1 MPNQRRATDELLR
14 QRQTAGFSMPDHA
27 GTALLV
33 DDEEMIR
40 LATADMLTELGF
52 KVIEAASAKEALDVL
67 RRGDPIDVLITDHL
81 MPGTTGVELAHI
93 VIAERPEVPVLIVS
107 GFAEVEGLP
116 SHLPRLSKPFRQAD
130 LATVLR
136 GLIGGKENTHA
147 G

>member
-1 MPNQRRATDELLR
+1 
-14 QRQTAGFSMPDHA
+14 MPDHS

-52 KVIEAASAKEALDVL
+52 KVVEAASAKEALGVL
-67 RRGDPIDVLITDHL
+67 RRGDPIDILITDHL
-81 MPGTTGVELAHI
+81 MPDMTGVDLAHI
-93 VIAERPEVPVLIVS
+93 VIAEHSQVPVLIVS

-116 SHLPRLSKPFRQAD
+116 PHLPRLSKPFRQAD
-130 LATVLR
+130 LAAVLR
-136 GLIGGKENTHA
+136 GLIGGKESTHS